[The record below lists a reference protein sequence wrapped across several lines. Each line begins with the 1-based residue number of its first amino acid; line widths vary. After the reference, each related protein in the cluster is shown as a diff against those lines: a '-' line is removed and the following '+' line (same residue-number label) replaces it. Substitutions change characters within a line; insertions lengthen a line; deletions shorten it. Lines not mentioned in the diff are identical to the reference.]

1 MTAAARASAQGL
13 AVGATVGPFTLTAPA
28 WRHGIADCYRATG
41 PSGAALLYV
50 IRPDIAAN
58 PAVREAIGRR
68 AAHLAAIAEH
78 RQLVHTLG
86 AGDVPG
92 ALFVATADAEGNT
105 LRDVL
110 QRKQQAAPGG
120 VGPRG
125 AANLVSA
132 AAAALVAAGLPHG
145 ALTADSLIVGR
156 TGSVKLAD
164 VALGHA
170 TAIAVTAKLAQPNG
184 ALAPEILAGGAP
196 SPEADVFALG
206 ALLYQALVGRA
217 LERGG
222 PRPSEVVPGL
232 TAQVDELVAR
242 ACHRD
247 PSRRFGSVALF
258 REIIVE
264 ALTAGGAVEDG
275 ANTSGVISAVV
286 AMPTSSPGAP
296 TGPQVAPIAP
306 PVTSGAGAGSA
317 RVAAA
322 ERALAGAMADP
333 TENWLV
339 ARGKFDYGPYSLA
352 AIVDQIKRGEVV
364 AGNIIIDKDTGAR
377 VDAGVHP
384 LLAPLV
390 DAARQQRDDARRA
403 QAEVAHQGREK
414 RRGAAL
420 FAVIGLGVAAV
431 AVVAWFI
438 VKSTRS
444 ADSTKVAGISG
455 VEGAS
460 IDVAISAP
468 KVPEK
473 KARTG
478 GGRSGGGGGGQA
490 AGGGDYDDDDETLSL
505 DMSNPGL
512 GSEQLST
519 TAIYNVYSKKG
530 GALVSCVSKNGGGAA
545 HIAFTI
551 DGPTGKVTTVKVN
564 GQKAGGLQG
573 CIAGVL
579 RGLSFPTVDGPR
591 TRAEF
596 DIGG

>member
-1 MTAAARASAQGL
+1 MTAAARASTQGM
-13 AVGATVGPFTLTAPA
+13 AMGAAVGPFTLTAPA
-28 WRHGIADCYRATG
+28 WRHAIADVYRATG
-41 PSGAALLYV
+41 PSGPALLYV
-50 IRPDIAAN
+50 IRADVAMN

-68 AAHLAAIAEH
+68 AAHLAALGEH

-86 AGDVPG
+86 AGDIPG
-92 ALFVATADAEGNT
+92 VLFLATADAEGNT

-110 QRKQQAAPGG
+110 ARKQQAAPGG

-132 AAAALVAAGLPHG
+132 AAGALMAAGLPHG
-145 ALTADSLIVGR
+145 ALTADALVIGR
-156 TGSVKLAD
+156 SGSVKVAD

-170 TAIAVTAKLAQPNG
+170 TAIAAAAKLIQPNG
-184 ALAPEILAGGAP
+184 AIAPEVLAGGPP
-196 SPEADVFALG
+196 SAEADVFALG
-206 ALLYQALVGRA
+206 ALLYQALVGTP

-222 PRPSEVVPGL
+222 PRPSDVVPGL

-247 PSRRFGSVALF
+247 PARRFGSVALF
-258 REIIVE
+258 REIVVE
-264 ALTAGGAVEDG
+264 ALAAGGAVEEPQG
-275 ANTSGVISAVV
+275 AAGSSGVMSAVT
-286 AMPTSSPGAP
+286 AIPG
-296 TGPQVAPIAP
+296 P
-306 PVTSGAGAGSA
+306 PSGAQPALVAGGTGVGSA

-322 ERALAGAMADP
+322 ERALAGALADP

-352 AIVDQIKRGEVV
+352 TIVDQIKRGELV

-377 VDAGVHP
+377 VDAGAHP

-390 DAARQQRDDARRA
+390 DASRQARDDARRA

-460 IDVAISAP
+460 LDVAISAP
-468 KVPEK
+468 KVPAK
-473 KARTG
+473 KPRTG
-478 GGRSGGGGGGQA
+478 GGGSRTGGGA
-490 AGGGDYDDDDETLSL
+490 TAGAGGDYDDDDDEVLAL
-505 DMSNPGL
+505 DMSNPNL

-519 TAIYNVYSKKG
+519 SAIYGVYSKKG

-545 HIAFTI
+545 HISFTI

-564 GQKAGGLQG
+564 GQKSGGLQG